1 MLDDNDKT
9 ELISQNPSIM
19 QNKVNFNM
27 FKIIHKLTEVGFFDF
42 MFQNKEDKE
51 AFLESMDLDWLE
63 ENIQYW
69 IIQINSTNIFYKE
82 DGWLMDLCILKQ

>member
-27 FKIIHKLTEVGFFDF
+27 FK
-42 MFQNKEDKE
+42 
-51 AFLESMDLDWLE
+51 MD
-63 ENIQYW
+63 
-69 IIQINSTNIFYKE
+69 
-82 DGWLMDLCILKQ
+82 

>member
-51 AFLESMDLDWLE
+51 AFLEKLKAYKVKLE
-63 ENIQYW
+63 KDPENTVDIYEF
-69 IIQINSTNIFYKE
+69 NTKNIFIFKKKR
-82 DGWLMDLCILKQ
+82 LSF

>member
-27 FKIIHKLTEVGFFDF
+27 FKIIHKLTEVGFF
-42 MFQNKEDKE
+42 
-51 AFLESMDLDWLE
+51 
-63 ENIQYW
+63 
-69 IIQINSTNIFYKE
+69 
-82 DGWLMDLCILKQ
+82 